1 MLQIGDGLK
10 RLDTGGWTGK
20 AADAF
25 HARFHDEP
33 QRWLDAGD
41 AFHSAAT
48 AINSYA
54 DTLDW
59 AQGQAGQAIQLWQQG
74 EQTTAQAKAQHDQ
87 ATAAA
92 NQQAAANGQPPPTGQ
107 PFQDPGDAIR
117 EQARQTLDRA
127 RTQLHGAGRQ
137 AVGAV
142 DRAQDHAPQ
151 EPTFLDDIGDAFTSA
166 ADWMGDRIDDRLHE
180 LGGFVQRGI
189 DNIGNLPA
197 ELVGGLTK
205 AAGNMVDDIGQTT
218 GNMLHDFGLNQAG
231 DTVASSLHQ
240 ANEAMAHA
248 GDVAENAIHKGFH
261 EAGTTAS
268 GWLGDLGDDISGEDP
283 GPKGPQRIVVDE
295 NKYPESAEHIQE
307 AQSGIRWRGERESR
321 GTPLPAEVTVDR
333 PNANFNRREALNGIP
348 SMGSEGLDRD
358 EYPPAMFAEGG
369 KDASVKYISAGDNR
383 ASGASMGNQVR
394 AFGLGQGDKIVI
406 DAG

>member
-1 MLQIGDGLK
+1 MRELGETADLKALIPGESGEIRKSTGHLTTYGDTVLQIGDGLK

-180 LGGFVQRGI
+180 LGGFVQRGL
-189 DNIGNLPA
+189 DNIEKLPDQI
-197 ELVGGLTK
+197 VDRVTTM
-205 AAGNMVDDIGQTT
+205 AGNFVDDVGHTT
-218 GNMLHDFGLNQAG
+218 SNFLHDLDNATGIGELNHAG
-231 DTVASSLHQ
+231 DTVALSLHQ
-240 ANEAMAHA
+240 ADNAIVHA
-248 GDVAENAIHKGFH
+248 GDVAQDAMRKSFH
-261 EAGTTAS
+261 EAGT
-268 GWLGDLGDDISGEDP
+268 
-283 GPKGPQRIVVDE
+283 
-295 NKYPESAEHIQE
+295 SA
-307 AQSGIRWRGERESR
+307 
-321 GTPLPAEVTVDR
+321 
-333 PNANFNRREALNGIP
+333 
-348 SMGSEGLDRD
+348 
-358 EYPPAMFAEGG
+358 
-369 KDASVKYISAGDNR
+369 AG
-383 ASGASMGNQVR
+383 
-394 AFGLGQGDKIVI
+394 
-406 DAG
+406 